1 MKYSQKTARQNPLWT
16 KRLIMSVKS
25 TVGQNFYLYISLY
38 IIFVYHSL
46 CFTLFHFLSAS
57 SCFFTLS
64 HSFYAFFFSVCFCL
78 RLFHNIFLYILL
90 YLSLSLCLSQS
101 HSLCLTQS
109 LFIYIYLSLHFTLSI
124 SVSLKLSFCMSHSLN
139 PFLSLFLSLSFTV
152 SFFLCLFLS
161 LATNIP
167 SLFPVLLPTPKMYWW
182 FNCVMVIQ
190 SRPFLLSESSFI
202 LWTNLRQSGLLSGFL
217 VLESRFYCKMI

>member
-1 MKYSQKTARQNPLWT
+1 
-16 KRLIMSVKS
+16 MSVKS

-46 CFTLFHFLSAS
+46 CFTLSLFLSAS

-124 SVSLKLSFCMSHSLN
+124 SVSLKLSFCMSHSLSVSFSFIVFHCVFF
-139 PFLSLFLSLSFTV
+139 PMPLSLLS
-152 SFFLCLFLS
+152 
-161 LATNIP
+161 N
-167 SLFPVLLPTPKMYWW
+167 KWW

-202 LWTNLRQSGLLSGFL
+202 L
-217 VLESRFYCKMI
+217 

>member
-1 MKYSQKTARQNPLWT
+1 MYITH
-16 KRLIMSVKS
+16 SV
-25 TVGQNFYLYISLY
+25 SLY
-38 IIFVYHSL
+38 LFFSLPQVVSLLFLTLSMPFFPLSVSVFV
-46 CFTLFHFLSAS
+46 CFTI
-57 SCFFTLS
+57 
-64 HSFYAFFFSVCFCL
+64 FFSTSCYIY
-78 RLFHNIFLYILL
+78 LF
-90 YLSLSLCLSQS
+90 LCLSQS

>member
-1 MKYSQKTARQNPLWT
+1 
-16 KRLIMSVKS
+16 MSVKS
-25 TVGQNFYLYISLY
+25 TVGQKFYLYISLY
-38 IIFVYHSL
+38 IIFMYHSL
-46 CFTLFHFLSAS
+46 YFTLSLFLSAS

-64 HSFYAFFFSVCFCL
+64 HSFCAFFSVCFCL
-78 RLFHNIFLYILL
+78 RLFHTIFLYILL

-101 HSLCLTQS
+101 HSL
-109 LFIYIYLSLHFTLSI
+109 
-124 SVSLKLSFCMSHSLN
+124 SHSVCLYIFLFH
-139 PFLSLFLSLSFTV
+139 PISHCISLSLFQSVSNCPSVCPTLSTLFCLFFFHCLSL

-161 LATNIP
+161 LVTNIP
-167 SLFPVLLPTPKMYWW
+167 SLFHALLPTPKMYCW

-202 LWTNLRQSGLLSGFL
+202 LWINLRQSGLLSGFL